1 MGCVP
6 LASEHSVTL
15 LKQKLLGGGE
25 TKGFRVVKTL
35 NIKKWYRKAKCESD
49 NKVNG
54 SPARHDVVWG
64 FIPPDKTKLAL
75 EHWIGYLARSG
86 QILRFDYFIKL
97 YFLYIYF

>member
-25 TKGFRVVKTL
+25 NKGFRIVKTL
-35 NIKKWYRKAKCESD
+35 NLKRWYRKAKQEKE
-49 NKVNG
+49 NQKNG
-54 SPARHDVVWG
+54 SPARHNVVWA
-64 FIPPDKTKLAL
+64 FVPPEQTRLAL

-86 QILRFDYFIKL
+86 QLLRFYLKL
-97 YFLYIYF
+97 ENKFN